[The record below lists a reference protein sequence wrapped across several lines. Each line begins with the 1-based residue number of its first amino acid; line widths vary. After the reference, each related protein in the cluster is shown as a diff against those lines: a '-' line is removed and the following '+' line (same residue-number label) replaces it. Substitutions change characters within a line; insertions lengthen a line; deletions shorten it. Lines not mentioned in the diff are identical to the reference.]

1 MNKEEDLETI
11 ELLMEKNVI
20 VHNDF
25 YVNDKNLFDN
35 HTISQI
41 QINEN
46 DSLLAFSD
54 IFDKHLK
61 NIELPEDYNNSNYT
75 KIINDLISGKIVVR
89 NKKLIEIL
97 NVLKIFKHNE
107 DNRMKF
113 IEKLKNLDG
122 KKLLEDID
130 HKYNEIY
137 NEFYNSSQKEKDKKS
152 VKSYIEKK
160 KETKSPH
167 FEIDLDKLEIPHY
180 NTYNYLMTFE
190 RNRCSLHI
198 EKDNL
203 FLYYYFDNARVPSC
217 KREAAEFKINLCIK
231 KDDLRYAPAVDVNK
245 KKILIPY
252 AENKRIQNHFK
263 DEFVCL
269 NQMSMPFIYIYN
281 YFNPDDSRNYK
292 TKELLNI
299 EYKYI
304 DCIFKYHNINLF
316 NELSKKYVNYQF
328 EIYYNH
334 LFDYDYDVNGEK
346 VNKSYISL
354 YIY

>member
-1 MNKEEDLETI
+1 MNKVNDLETI

-20 VHNDF
+20 SHNHF
-25 YVNDKNLFDN
+25 YVNDKSLFDN
-35 HTISQI
+35 HNISQI

-61 NIELPEDYNNSNYT
+61 SMELPEEYSNSDYI

-89 NKKLIEIL
+89 NKKLIEVL
-97 NVLKIFKHNE
+97 SVLKIFKHNE

-113 IEKLKNLDG
+113 IEKLKNLDCT
-122 KKLLEDID
+122 KLLEDID

-137 NEFYNSSQKEKDKKS
+137 NEFYNPSKKEKEENKKS

-190 RNRCSLHI
+190 RSCCSLHI

-203 FLYYYFDNARVPSC
+203 FLYYYFDN
-217 KREAAEFKINLCIK
+217 EEFKINLCIK
-231 KDDLRYAPAVDVNK
+231 NDDLRYAPAVDVNK

-269 NQMSMPFIYIYN
+269 NQMSIPFIYIYN

-304 DCIFKYHNINLF
+304 DYIFKYHNINLL

-328 EIYYNH
+328 EINYNH
-334 LFDYDYDVNGEK
+334 VFEYDYDDNHKK
-346 VNKSYISL
+346 VYKSYISL

>member
-1 MNKEEDLETI
+1 MNKVNDLETV

-20 VHNDF
+20 SHNHF
-25 YVNDKNLFDN
+25 YTNDKNLFTN
-35 HTISQI
+35 NNISQI

-54 IFDKHLK
+54 IFDKYIK
-61 NIELPEDYNNSNYT
+61 NMELPEEYSNSDYI
-75 KIINDLISGKIVVR
+75 KIINALISGKIVVR
-89 NKKLIEIL
+89 NKKLIEVL

-113 IEKLKNLDG
+113 IEKLKKLDC

-130 HKYNEIY
+130 NKYNEIY
-137 NEFYNSSQKEKDKKS
+137 NEFYNPSKKEKEENKKEENKKNI
-152 VKSYIEKK
+152 KSYIEKK

-180 NTYNYLMTFE
+180 STYNYLMTFE
-190 RNRCSLHI
+190 RSRCSLHI

-203 FLYYYFDNARVPSC
+203 FLYYYYYLDN
-217 KREAAEFKINLCIK
+217 EEFKINLSIK
-231 KDDLRYAPAVDVNK
+231 NDDLRYGPAVDLGK

-252 AENKRIQNHFK
+252 AKNKIIEKHFK

-269 NQMSMPFIYIYN
+269 NQMSIPFIYIYN

-292 TKELLNI
+292 TKELLNT

-328 EIYYNH
+328 EINYN
-334 LFDYDYDVNGEK
+334 
-346 VNKSYISL
+346 
-354 YIY
+354 

>member
-1 MNKEEDLETI
+1 M
-11 ELLMEKNVI
+11 
-20 VHNDF
+20 
-25 YVNDKNLFDN
+25 
-35 HTISQI
+35 
-41 QINEN
+41 
-46 DSLLAFSD
+46 
-54 IFDKHLK
+54 
-61 NIELPEDYNNSNYT
+61 
-75 KIINDLISGKIVVR
+75 R

-97 NVLKIFKHNE
+97 NILKVFKHNE

-113 IEKLKNLDG
+113 IEKLKNLDCI
-122 KKLLEDID
+122 KLLECID
-130 HKYNEIY
+130 NKYNEIY
-137 NEFYNSSQKEKDKKS
+137 NEFYNPSKKEEEKNKKEKEKNKKS
-152 VKSYIEKK
+152 VKSYTIKK
-160 KETKSPH
+160 KEMGSPH
-167 FEIDLDKLEIPHY
+167 FEISLDKLGIPHY

-198 EKDNL
+198 EENKL
-203 FLYYYFDNARVPSC
+203 FLYYYFENN
-217 KREAAEFKINLCIK
+217 KFKINLCIQN
-231 KDDLRYAPAVDVNK
+231 DDLRYGTAVDVNK

-292 TKELLNI
+292 TKEILNI

-316 NELSKKYVNYQF
+316 NELSKKYVNYMF
-328 EIYYNH
+328 EINYNYH
-334 LFDYDYDVNGEK
+334 FKYGDNHEK